1 MNFHDFLSA
10 QYPEFPAKF
19 IQRAPTLFKH
29 KHIFSTLHNNT
40 TMWKNK
46 LILNSASWMNLK
58 DMMSKEW
65 EKKGVCTLLLY
76 LYKIK
81 EYIKLFMVI
90 KIRKNSLLWLGRW
103 IGKGTWKNYGVRMSG
118 VGIYVMVALVC
129 LYVKL
134 NKIYS

>member
-1 MNFHDFLSA
+1 
-10 QYPEFPAKF
+10 
-19 IQRAPTLFKH
+19 
-29 KHIFSTLHNNT
+29 
-40 TMWKNK
+40 
-46 LILNSASWMNLK
+46 MNLK